1 MQSFGL
7 QSPGAAA
14 VSAGSGGRSGF
25 EVACGMHV
33 FRRGILIFPVE
44 I

>member
-14 VSAGSGGRSGF
+14 VLASSGDRSGADA
-25 EVACGMHV
+25 ACGLQLFMQ
-33 FRRGILIFPVE
+33 FSVE

>member
-7 QSPGAAA
+7 QSPGTAA
-14 VSAGSGGRSGF
+14 VSAASGNRTGADGALGLQLYLQFS
-25 EVACGMHV
+25 
-33 FRRGILIFPVE
+33 VE